1 MTKNERITELECRMG
16 LCEAFYQEHGKRI
29 ASLEEANAGLEKR
42 IVIQNAFR
50 ENHIERIVKLEKAL
64 QEMCNK

>member
-1 MTKNERITELECRMG
+1 MG
-16 LCEAFYQEHGKRI
+16 LYESFHQEHGKRI

-42 IVIQNAFR
+42 IDIQNAFR